1 MAPFDCSDSIRQASD
16 LSISGVVK
24 IGLYSDHKSYQYQ
37 DIAVAYSV
45 PKHTS
50 TSLLAFSE
58 PDRFDRS
65 TRISTRQSP
74 SKHSPKSSSQ
84 RRFLNS
90 NSFLLAVGK
99 AGIE

>member
-16 LSISGVVK
+16 LSICGVVK

-50 TSLLAFSE
+50 TSLLAFS
-58 PDRFDRS
+58 
-65 TRISTRQSP
+65 SP
-74 SKHSPKSSSQ
+74 ESSSQ